1 MPGPRLSLM
10 VEMMR
15 SSAPRKTEMGG
26 LLPILKPVGPTSHDI
41 VDIARRALG
50 QRTVGHTGTLD
61 PAATGVLVLCLGP
74 YTKLVPYLIE
84 SDKTYEGT
92 ILLGLETETDDREG
106 RIVTLNPLS
115 DTTLEQ
121 VRLAAKNFLGP
132 IQQIPPRYAAVKVAG
147 KKLYEY
153 ARAGEEVVV
162 EPRDVTIHELEIL
175 EMNRVALPEEL
186 LRQLQSQPEL
196 QSVAEMYRD
205 GFPEIRFRS
214 RVSAG
219 TYLRSL
225 ARDLGTALGT
235 VGTLG
240 SLDRTAVGRIDTS
253 MAMEAETLRSSPGEA
268 EDWLIRGSG
277 SLNSARYP
285 VLTILR
291 AYRDRVLRGQPVMDK
306 MLHEPSEAT
315 PLESGAIVGLAD
327 DTGALLAVA
336 QAERFEEQART
347 NPYVSRHAV
356 HFKSLRVFPD
366 GLK

>member
-1 MPGPRLSLM
+1 
-10 VEMMR
+10 
-15 SSAPRKTEMGG
+15 MGG
-26 LLPILKPVGPTSHDI
+26 LLPVIKPAGPTSHDI

-50 QRTVGHTGTLD
+50 QRSVGHTGTLD

-84 SDKTYEGT
+84 SDKTYDGT
-92 ILLGLETETDDREG
+92 VLLGLETDTDDREG
-106 RIVTLNPLS
+106 KVIAIQPGLGLS
-115 DTTLEQ
+115 LEK
-121 VRLAAKNFLGP
+121 VREAAKAFTGP

-162 EPRDVTIHELEIL
+162 EPRDVTVHELEIL
-175 EMNRVALPEEL
+175 ALTPCACPDSILHRASLSDAAGETNGMAARLRDAGKAFWEL
-186 LRQLQSQPEL
+186 
-196 QSVAEMYRD
+196 
-205 GFPEIRFRS
+205 RFRS

-225 ARDLGTALGT
+225 ARDLGRQLGCG
-235 VGTLG
+235 GTLS
-240 SLDRTAVGRIDTS
+240 SLERTAVGRIDLS
-253 MAMEAETLRSSPGEA
+253 MCMEAEALRTNPSEA

-277 SLNSARYP
+277 ALNSARYP

-291 AYRDRVLRGQPVMDK
+291 AYRDRILRGQPIMDK
-306 MLHEPSEAT
+306 MLQEPGEAA

-336 QAERFEEQART
+336 QAERFEDQSRS

-356 HFKSLRVFPD
+356 HFKTQRVFPD